1 MTLLQDPPTRSGR
14 VPSGDVAG
22 PAGPG
27 GPGGP
32 VRPSVLRF
40 TDSLDRA
47 LESLVDAP
55 TWSMSDDQLG
65 EALVALTR
73 ERARLQELS
82 GRVLLEAHARKVG
95 HAQGATSTARCAAA
109 RKRYTHSWASLRV
122 SQNTRGTLGHVTWHS
137 ARPSATTAGRTRSSR
152 KTDEYRSSTTTAA
165 RGSAARSASWYFSFP
180 VVSDETRSC
189 RLLRSTE
196 ATSCPSCT
204 IP

>member
-1 MTLLQDPPTRSGR
+1 MTLLQDPPSRSGR

-22 PAGPG
+22 PATGVSGPSGAAGPGGATGPAPGGSGGPG

-47 LESLVDAP
+47 LASLVDAP

-95 HAQGATSTARCAAA
+95 HAQGATSTPAWLAHQTRLTRRRC
-109 RKRYTHSWASLRV
+109 RRICTW
-122 SQNTRGTLGHVTWHS
+122 RGRW
-137 ARPSATTAGRTRSSR
+137 RRSSR
-152 KTDEYRSSTTTAA
+152 
-165 RGSAARSASWYFSFP
+165 
-180 VVSDETRSC
+180 
-189 RLLRSTE
+189 
-196 ATSCPSCT
+196 
-204 IP
+204 